1 VAKQLHAH
9 IDIHATPERVWQVL
23 TDFGAYPQWNPFMT
37 RADGNPHPGQRLR
50 IRLQP
55 VGGRAITFRPTVLEA
70 TPARQLRWLGHLLL
84 PGIFDGE
91 HRFTIQPLREG
102 QVRLVQQEDFRGLL
116 VPLLARSL
124 DRRTL
129 PAFQLLNQ
137 ALKRRA
143 EQPQPVAPI
152 PPATSS

>member
-1 VAKQLHAH
+1 MAKQLRAQ
-9 IDIHATPERVWQVL
+9 IDIQATPERVWQVL

-37 RADGNPHPGQRLR
+37 RADGTPHPGQRLR

-55 VGGRAITFRPTVLEA
+55 VGGRAVTFRPTVLEA
-70 TPARQLRWLGHLLL
+70 TPAVRLRWLGHLLV

-91 HRFTIQPLREG
+91 HRFTIQPLGDG

-124 DRRTL
+124 DRRYL
-129 PAFQLLNQ
+129 PAFQQLNQ

-143 EQPQPVAPI
+143 EQPQ
-152 PPATSS
+152 S